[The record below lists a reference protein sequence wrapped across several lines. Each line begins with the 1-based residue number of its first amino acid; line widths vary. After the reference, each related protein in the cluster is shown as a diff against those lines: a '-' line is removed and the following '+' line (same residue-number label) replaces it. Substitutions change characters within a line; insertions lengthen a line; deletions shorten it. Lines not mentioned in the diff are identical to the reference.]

1 MEEAG
6 VPASVVNADSHSR
19 SNPTQERRK
28 ASKQRKEEMRAETA
42 VPSHGGEDVR
52 YSTRSGRQCR
62 PNRKFPVADMLARW
76 QQRKEAEMENDTG
89 PTEADDNI

>member
-1 MEEAG
+1 MPKSTFRNLVVDMKQG
-6 VPASVVNADSHSR
+6 LLTASDEGNNVIIEFFFNNLRIRVQGAN
-19 SNPTQERRK
+19 N
-28 ASKQRKEEMRAETA
+28 
-42 VPSHGGEDVR
+42 VR

-89 PTEADDNI
+89 PTEADDDN